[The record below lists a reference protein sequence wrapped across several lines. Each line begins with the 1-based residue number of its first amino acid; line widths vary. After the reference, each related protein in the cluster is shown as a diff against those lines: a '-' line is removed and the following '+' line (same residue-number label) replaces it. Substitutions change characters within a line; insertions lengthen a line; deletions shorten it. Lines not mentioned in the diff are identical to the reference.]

1 MIAPGDLRKAMHEI
15 AGRKGDFTVFGLFMR
30 ADAPLVRSDDLGTW
44 DLVASA
50 PWLEGSRLKA
60 TTELVDLLKKTMG
73 RKLVQELS
81 RVVIIP
87 GEDPTVQFLLRS
99 VPVEDG
105 EHHIRGIDL
114 PRQQIER
121 AIIFRAWPPEPK
133 KRARKELH
141 PAAAGASRGRG

>member
-30 ADAPLVRSDDLGTW
+30 ADAPLARSDDLGTW

-114 PRQQIER
+114 PRHGDHAAR
-121 AIIFRAWPPEPK
+121 GFFR
-133 KRARKELH
+133 RLVVL
-141 PAAAGASRGRG
+141 GRFTPDVAVIAPRSQ